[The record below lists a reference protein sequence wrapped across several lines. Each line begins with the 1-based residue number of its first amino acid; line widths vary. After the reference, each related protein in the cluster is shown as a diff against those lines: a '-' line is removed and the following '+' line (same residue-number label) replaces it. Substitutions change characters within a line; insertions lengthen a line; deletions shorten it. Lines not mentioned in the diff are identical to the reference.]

1 MFDRL
6 RHDAAES
13 PAARILYLDA
23 RELVRK
29 KAGKTDRNFRSY
41 IGQMHDKSDYGPRG
55 I

>member
-13 PAARILYLDA
+13 PAARLLYRDPGKM
-23 RELVRK
+23 VRK

-41 IGQMHDKSDYGPRG
+41 TGQMHDNAD
-55 I
+55 